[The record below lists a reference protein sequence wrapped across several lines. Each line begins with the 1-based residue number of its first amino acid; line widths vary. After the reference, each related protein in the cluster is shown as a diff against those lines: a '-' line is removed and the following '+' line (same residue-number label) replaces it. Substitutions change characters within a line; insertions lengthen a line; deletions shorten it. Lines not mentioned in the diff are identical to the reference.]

1 MGVAKKGAAG
11 NKKLLLRI
19 IRRSLEFRE
28 GREIEGVYCARDCI
42 QEFERTKMS
51 FALHYI
57 CDFSS
62 LENLF
67 VDA

>member
-28 GREIEGVYCARDCI
+28 GREIEGV
-42 QEFERTKMS
+42 
-51 FALHYI
+51 
-57 CDFSS
+57 
-62 LENLF
+62 
-67 VDA
+67 